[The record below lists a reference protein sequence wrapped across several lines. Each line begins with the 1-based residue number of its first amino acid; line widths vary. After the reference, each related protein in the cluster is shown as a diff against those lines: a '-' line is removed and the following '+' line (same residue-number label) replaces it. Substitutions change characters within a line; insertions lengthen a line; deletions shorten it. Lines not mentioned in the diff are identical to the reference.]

1 MSHSCWHGGACPTR
15 GAVLTAAAPE
25 ARCPPA
31 RVRPRTR
38 ISMGCAAKSSK
49 VASVSPPSSTPTTSL
64 PTTRPATS
72 CGGVASAGPRRR
84 WLPPPRTLSI
94 LACGPSARTS
104 TSTPGWI
111 PGAISMSPRSGACPT
126 PARSPR
132 RPCAAVSA
140 ARCPRF
146 RQNASP
152 RPRDGVGNARKAWRL
167 TTAAHYLD
175 HVARFAESRFS
186 RGDPELARCIDAR
199 ETMKACIL
207 AYLN

>member
-1 MSHSCWHGGACPTR
+1 MDSGRHLDVAEIRSLSDAC
-15 GAVLTAAAPE
+15 ALSTAAL
-25 ARCPPA
+25 R
-31 RVRPRTR
+31 RGV
-38 ISMGCAAKSSK
+38 GGK
-49 VASVSPPSSTPTTSL
+49 VSP
-64 PTTRPATS
+64 
-72 CGGVASAGPRRR
+72 
-84 WLPPPRTLSI
+84 
-94 LACGPSARTS
+94 
-104 TSTPGWI
+104 
-111 PGAISMSPRSGACPT
+111 
-126 PARSPR
+126 
-132 RPCAAVSA
+132 
-140 ARCPRF
+140 F